1 MDVTIVSGACIGSGQ
16 CTLLAPRVFTRR
28 DDGTAD
34 VAQARPSK
42 GQQRRAVKAAEHC
55 PERAITIA

>member
-1 MDVTIVSGACIGSGQ
+1 MDVAIISAACIGSGQ

-28 DDGTAD
+28 EDGTAG
-34 VAQARPSK
+34 VTMARPSK

-55 PERAITIA
+55 PERAITII

>member
-1 MDVTIVSGACIGSGQ
+1 MDVTIASGACIGSGQ

-34 VAQARPSK
+34 VTMSSPSK
-42 GQQRRAVKAAEHC
+42 RQQRRAAKAAEHC
-55 PERAITIA
+55 PERAITII